1 MENHDEMERQKEL
14 LQLRQSV
21 MKAEQQRWAGVRGS
35 TIDEVE
41 KRLRDR
47 IKNDKALVSVQNISK

>member
-21 MKAEQQRWAGVRGS
+21 MKAEQQRLAGVPGCTTEEIRKMLK
-35 TIDEVE
+35 E
-41 KRLRDR
+41 R
-47 IKNDKALVSVQNISK
+47 IMNQKAVSVQNTSK

>member
-21 MKAEQQRWAGVRGS
+21 MKAEQQRLAGVPGCTTEEIRKMLK
-35 TIDEVE
+35 E
-41 KRLRDR
+41 R
-47 IKNDKALVSVQNISK
+47 IKN

>member
-21 MKAEQQRWAGVRGS
+21 MKAEQQRLAGVRGS